1 MSQTRHAEGLQKP
14 AKCATIGKANKIK
27 RDDGEST
34 RCAPGTERDSTG
46 CKGPQAAAARKFAP
60 ERPAGKAA
68 FAKRP
73 GSAGRRA
80 PLQAESAAQ
89 LSHPARNLGGTT
101 EYLTGLRPLAGVCR
115 PGDGALFCSVPK
127 SETPERQKERKMK
140 EDNVLF
146 QIKSLER
153 LLAKKFLWSRD
164 IDEKIEQTMPTPIQI
179 KIIEYI
185 LEHEGEEIYQKDLEK
200 IFNIRRATVSGV
212 LQTMEKNDLIQR
224 ITDVTDTRTKKII
237 LNEKAKQILQKCKI
251 KMDELSKN
259 ITEGISEEELE
270 NFIKIIQKMK
280 QNLERTENY
289 KICATIDC
297 STKK

>member
-1 MSQTRHAEGLQKP
+1 
-14 AKCATIGKANKIK
+14 
-27 RDDGEST
+27 
-34 RCAPGTERDSTG
+34 
-46 CKGPQAAAARKFAP
+46 
-60 ERPAGKAA
+60 
-68 FAKRP
+68 
-73 GSAGRRA
+73 
-80 PLQAESAAQ
+80 
-89 LSHPARNLGGTT
+89 
-101 EYLTGLRPLAGVCR
+101 
-115 PGDGALFCSVPK
+115 
-127 SETPERQKERKMK
+127 MK

-164 IDEKIEQTMPTPIQI
+164 INEKIEQTMPTPIQI

>member
-1 MSQTRHAEGLQKP
+1 
-14 AKCATIGKANKIK
+14 
-27 RDDGEST
+27 
-34 RCAPGTERDSTG
+34 
-46 CKGPQAAAARKFAP
+46 
-60 ERPAGKAA
+60 
-68 FAKRP
+68 
-73 GSAGRRA
+73 
-80 PLQAESAAQ
+80 
-89 LSHPARNLGGTT
+89 
-101 EYLTGLRPLAGVCR
+101 
-115 PGDGALFCSVPK
+115 
-127 SETPERQKERKMK
+127 MK

>member
-1 MSQTRHAEGLQKP
+1 
-14 AKCATIGKANKIK
+14 
-27 RDDGEST
+27 
-34 RCAPGTERDSTG
+34 
-46 CKGPQAAAARKFAP
+46 
-60 ERPAGKAA
+60 
-68 FAKRP
+68 
-73 GSAGRRA
+73 
-80 PLQAESAAQ
+80 
-89 LSHPARNLGGTT
+89 
-101 EYLTGLRPLAGVCR
+101 
-115 PGDGALFCSVPK
+115 
-127 SETPERQKERKMK
+127 MK

-153 LLAKKFLWSRD
+153 LLAKKFLWSKD
-164 IDEKIEQTMPTPIQI
+164 IDEKIESTMPTPIQI

-185 LEHEGEEIYQKDLEK
+185 LEHEGEEVYQKDLEK

-237 LNEKAKQILQKCKI
+237 LNEKAKQILQKCRI

-270 NFIKIIQKMK
+270 NFIKTIQKMK
-280 QNLERTENY
+280 QNLEQSEKY

-297 STKK
+297 SAKK

>member
-1 MSQTRHAEGLQKP
+1 
-14 AKCATIGKANKIK
+14 
-27 RDDGEST
+27 
-34 RCAPGTERDSTG
+34 
-46 CKGPQAAAARKFAP
+46 
-60 ERPAGKAA
+60 
-68 FAKRP
+68 
-73 GSAGRRA
+73 
-80 PLQAESAAQ
+80 
-89 LSHPARNLGGTT
+89 
-101 EYLTGLRPLAGVCR
+101 
-115 PGDGALFCSVPK
+115 
-127 SETPERQKERKMK
+127 MK

-185 LEHEGEEIYQKDLEK
+185 LEHEGEEVYQKDLEK
-200 IFNIRRATVSGV
+200 IFDIRRATVSGV

>member
-1 MSQTRHAEGLQKP
+1 M
-14 AKCATIGKANKIK
+14 
-27 RDDGEST
+27 
-34 RCAPGTERDSTG
+34 
-46 CKGPQAAAARKFAP
+46 
-60 ERPAGKAA
+60 
-68 FAKRP
+68 
-73 GSAGRRA
+73 
-80 PLQAESAAQ
+80 
-89 LSHPARNLGGTT
+89 
-101 EYLTGLRPLAGVCR
+101 
-115 PGDGALFCSVPK
+115 
-127 SETPERQKERKMK
+127 
-140 EDNVLF
+140 
-146 QIKSLER
+146 
-153 LLAKKFLWSRD
+153 
-164 IDEKIEQTMPTPIQI
+164 
-179 KIIEYI
+179 
-185 LEHEGEEIYQKDLEK
+185 
-200 IFNIRRATVSGV
+200 SGV